1 MSKPNNR
8 RRRQWV
14 LLTVGAAAVATLII
28 SIVGIAHYNTGPVD
42 LRGNRVTY
50 DDAAPPT
57 DRSSAVPQIGK
68 GRFEVPSVGLNVP
81 LGALT
86 SVDNVIEPPGFTSA
100 YWVRDHGVT
109 PQNAGKGTVFVVMH
123 SLRNGAIGPGNYL
136 IDVDRHTSKVGLGAT
151 ITVDDTQ
158 YTVTD
163 TLAIDKP
170 AIADANAVWANTPN
184 RLVVITCLQRPG
196 GGPSKQNIVI
206 EAIEKKT
213 K

>member
-1 MSKPNNR
+1 MRNQQHTV

-14 LLTVGAAAVATLII
+14 YLTVGAAAVATLII
-28 SIVGIAHYNTGPVD
+28 SGIGIGQYYSSPVD

-50 DDAAPPT
+50 DDAAPPAAQ
-57 DRSSAVPQIGK
+57 SSAVPQIGTD
-68 GRFEVPSVGLNVP
+68 RFEVPSVGLDVP

-100 YWVRDHGVT
+100 YRVRDHGVT
-109 PQNAGKGTVFVVMH
+109 PKNASEGTVFVVMH

-136 IDVDRHTSKVGLGAT
+136 IDINRHTAKVGLGAT
-151 ITVDDTQ
+151 IDVDDVE
-158 YTVTD
+158 YTVTN

-170 AIADANAVWANTPN
+170 AIAEANSVWENTPN

-206 EAIEKKT
+206 EATRKT
-213 K
+213 T